1 MLEQVENRLRDSVF
15 LVASSAW
22 REMRATFWEGNVL
35 CRATAAT
42 AGQNRRSNQPP
53 RSPLIADDGKMERVG
68 HAIPARGG
76 REAEERNEHAG
87 IKPSLSESP
96 VNLVARV
103 KRLIDSSP
111 PPPPMIAAPLSLQY
125 TPAPGSLN

>member
-22 REMRATFWEGNVL
+22 REMRATFWERNVL

-53 RSPLIADDGKMERVG
+53 RSRRPPLIADDGKMERVG

-76 REAEERNEHAG
+76 REE
-87 IKPSLSESP
+87 
-96 VNLVARV
+96 
-103 KRLIDSSP
+103 
-111 PPPPMIAAPLSLQY
+111 
-125 TPAPGSLN
+125 